1 MQILHKNITYIL
13 SGAGTS
19 PRSLL
24 LLSEIARAYICIH
37 MQTYAN
43 ISNIHAAHEQLYDA
57 KLSAD
62 AAASH
67 DCAVRCQIK
76 SGKFA
81 HPMSQQHLYD
91 TWHKDGPERGRQ
103 VTAAIAAQE
112 KYLGRKIRALIEYER
127 QHGVQVL

>member
-1 MQILHKNITYIL
+1 M
-13 SGAGTS
+13 
-19 PRSLL
+19 
-24 LLSEIARAYICIH
+24 
-37 MQTYAN
+37 
-43 ISNIHAAHEQLYDA
+43 HAAHEQLYDA

-67 DCAVRCQIK
+67 GCAVRCQIK

-91 TWHKDGPERGRQ
+91 TWHKVGPERGRQ

-112 KYLGRKIRALIEYER
+112 KYLERKIRALIEYER